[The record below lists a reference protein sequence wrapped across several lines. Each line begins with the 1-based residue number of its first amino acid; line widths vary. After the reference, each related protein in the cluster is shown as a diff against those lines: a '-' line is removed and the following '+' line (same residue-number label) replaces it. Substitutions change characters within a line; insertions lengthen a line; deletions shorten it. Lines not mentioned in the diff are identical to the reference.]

1 MFMSE
6 FGIRVILVFYNE
18 LGSFSLLSEGVCVK
32 LVVHFLMFHWY
43 STSYLN
49 FDGIYQWN
57 HLALEKFS
65 LWKSFDCKFYFFIII
80 F

>member
-32 LVVHFLMFHWY
+32 LVIHLLIFHWY

-49 FDGIYQWN
+49 FDGTYQ
-57 HLALEKFS
+57 
-65 LWKSFDCKFYFFIII
+65 
-80 F
+80 